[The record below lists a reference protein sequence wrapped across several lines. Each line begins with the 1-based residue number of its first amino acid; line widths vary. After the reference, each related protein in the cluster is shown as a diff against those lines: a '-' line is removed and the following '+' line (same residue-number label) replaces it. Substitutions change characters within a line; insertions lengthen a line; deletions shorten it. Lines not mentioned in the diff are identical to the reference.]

1 MGKQQKEAANGS
13 GAENLPAREREKQK
27 KKQKKKKIMGQ
38 CFSSGGDAP
47 ARGGSSGGKVGDM
60 FGYPTNFDDHYDTGK
75 ELGRGTFGTTYLCSK
90 KNPTASDKEHT
101 YAVKVILKS
110 SLQGDGDIEDVKR
123 EVKIMQVLRGKS
135 HVVGLEGAYE
145 DKKSV
150 KLVLELCA
158 GGELFERIISKKHY
172 SEKDASAIVRQML
185 EVVGACHV
193 NGIIHRDLKPENF
206 LFSKEDE
213 NSELKVTDFG
223 LSTFYRHGQRFTE
236 VVGSAY
242 YIAPEV
248 LQRGYG
254 PPCDIWSIGVIMYIT
269 LCGRPPFFGRTE
281 SAVFNNIMKAKA
293 RLEENFKRDPWPKIT
308 KEAKD
313 LIKKMLNMDPQARI
327 TAAQA
332 LAHDWIR
339 KDGVAPY
346 VPLDVNVVQSLK
358 DFTGYSKLKQ
368 LALRHVAM
376 TYSDEEIRDIRDQF
390 SMMDK
395 DGTGT
400 LSLDEMIKALQDMQL
415 GEDGA
420 KRGAIG
426 EEEIK
431 EIVKAMDYDGDG
443 EIDYME
449 FVTAA
454 LHITQQQRGDRDA
467 WQNRVRSAFDK
478 IDSDG
483 NGFIDAKELEEELK
497 ASGETP
503 EAIKELIKEHDTD
516 GDGFIAFNEFS
527 AILRNRASSKARSRT
542 RSRSRGKK

>member
-1 MGKQQKEAANGS
+1 
-13 GAENLPAREREKQK
+13 
-27 KKQKKKKIMGQ
+27 MGQ
-38 CFSSGGDAP
+38 CLSAGGEAP
-47 ARGGSSGGKVGDM
+47 AQGKSHGGGGSKVGDM
-60 FGYPTNFDDHYDTGK
+60 FGYPTNFDDLYDTGK
-75 ELGRGTFGTTYLCSK
+75 ELGRGTFGTTYLCTK
-90 KNPTASDKEHT
+90 RKESAEEAKLHT

-123 EVKIMQVLRGKS
+123 EVKIMDVLKGKS
-135 HVVGLEGAYE
+135 HVVGLEGAFE

-206 LFSKEDE
+206 LFSSEHED
-213 NSELKVTDFG
+213 SELKVTDFG

-254 PPCDIWSIGVIMYIT
+254 PPCDIWSVGVIMYIT

-281 SAVFNNIMKAKA
+281 SAVFNNIMKAKQ
-293 RLEENFKRDPWPKIT
+293 RLEENFKREPWPQIS

-313 LIKKMLNMDPQARI
+313 LIKKMLHMDPQARI

-332 LAHDWIR
+332 LAHDWVR
-339 KDGVAPY
+339 KDGVAPD

-390 SMMDK
+390 SLMDK

-400 LSLDEMIKALQDMQL
+400 LSLDEMIQALQNMQL
-415 GEDGA
+415 GENQT
-420 KRGAIG
+420 RNPIG

-467 WQNRVRSAFDK
+467 WQNRIRSAFDK

-497 ASGETP
+497 ASGESP
-503 EAIKELIKEHDTD
+503 ETIKELIKEYDQD
-516 GDGFIAFNEFS
+516 GDGFIDFNEFS
-527 AILRNRASSKARSRT
+527 AILRNRAASRARSKSRRT
-542 RSRSRGKK
+542 NSARSGKGTGRSKK

>member
-1 MGKQQKEAANGS
+1 
-13 GAENLPAREREKQK
+13 
-27 KKQKKKKIMGQ
+27 
-38 CFSSGGDAP
+38 
-47 ARGGSSGGKVGDM
+47 
-60 FGYPTNFDDHYDTGK
+60 
-75 ELGRGTFGTTYLCSK
+75 
-90 KNPTASDKEHT
+90 
-101 YAVKVILKS
+101 
-110 SLQGDGDIEDVKR
+110 
-123 EVKIMQVLRGKS
+123 
-135 HVVGLEGAYE
+135 
-145 DKKSV
+145 
-150 KLVLELCA
+150 
-158 GGELFERIISKKHY
+158 
-172 SEKDASAIVRQML
+172 
-185 EVVGACHV
+185 
-193 NGIIHRDLKPENF
+193 
-206 LFSKEDE
+206 
-213 NSELKVTDFG
+213 
-223 LSTFYRHGQRFTE
+223 
-236 VVGSAY
+236 
-242 YIAPEV
+242 
-248 LQRGYG
+248 
-254 PPCDIWSIGVIMYIT
+254 MYIT

-313 LIKKMLNMDPQARI
+313 LIKKMLHMDPQARI

-339 KDGVAPY
+339 KDGVAPD

-516 GDGFIAFNEFS
+516 GDGFIDFNEFS

-542 RSRSRGKK
+542 RSKSRGKK